1 MERYAVSEIATTDTQ
16 DHTPSWKDK
25 TLKLAGYGYS
35 VGDLSMAAAAK
46 LRSGGDAN
54 VFSGA
59 LIWLAGGIAAAVYGN
74 PDPRTQLQLL
84 SHRFEAHLQQQ
95 GITIPQDVRAQHA
108 LLNKPGFLG
117 QCQEFLYKHPSEML
131 NAAYGIGAA
140 LLLKDGFRE
149 LAAGDKKLIPVFKE
163 GLKRESVLGA
173 VNGMSKNFW
182 MGALIGGG
190 ALSGLL
196 IKEDADARKKAEH
209 GNMLDKAVAY
219 VQEKPLR
226 VTGTLYGLNNVFA
239 VLKAVEDYSHRG
251 LTKGVMKPYH
261 FSGLTAG
268 SYILSNILLTT
279 VSRDHATAKK
289 LDSSALTPLQ
299 DAAARVIA
307 AQPQEKREAL
317 IADMAEYLGNQKEV
331 GMSKE
336 QLVASLNAQLA
347 KLPEMPLH
355 TKPVS
360 WAGRVTARTN
370 QHADIQV

>member
-1 MERYAVSEIATTDTQ
+1 MSEIATTDKQ
-16 DHTPSWKDK
+16 DQASNWKDK

-46 LRSGGDAN
+46 LRGEPN
-54 VFSGA
+54 VMTGA
-59 LIWLAGGIAAAVYGN
+59 LIWLAGGMAAARYGN
-74 PDPRTQLQLL
+74 PDAHAQLQLL
-84 SHRFEAHLQQQ
+84 SQRFEEHLQQQ
-95 GITIPQDVRAQHA
+95 GVTIPDDVRAQNA
-108 LLNKPGFLG
+108 LLAKPGFLE
-117 QCQEFLYKHPSEML
+117 QCQQFLYKHPSEML

-149 LAAGDKKLIPVFKE
+149 LAAQEKKLIPVFTD

-226 VTGTLYGLNNVFA
+226 VTGTLYGLNNIFA
-239 VLKAVEDYSHRG
+239 VLKAVEDHKLYG
-251 LTKGVMKPYH
+251 KMAGNLKPHY
-261 FSGLTAG
+261 FSSMTAAT
-268 SYILSNILLTT
+268 YILSNILLTT
-279 VSRDHATAKK
+279 VSRDHSASKK
-289 LDSSALTPLQ
+289 LDGASLTPLQ

-307 AQPQEKREAL
+307 AQPEEKRQAL
-317 IADMAEYLGNQKEV
+317 IADMAEYLGSQKEV

-336 QLVASLNAQLA
+336 QLVASLNTQLA
-347 KLPEMPLH
+347 SLPETPPLH
-355 TKPVS
+355 AQPAT
-360 WAGRVTARTN
+360 WAGRVTARAN
-370 QHADIQV
+370 QPAEVTV